1 MWHRVDLLD
10 LQSRSRRPEGAL
22 PSAVVALVKIYCQG
36 SIDVER
42 MSSTSLRSWF
52 ARKPDCTSCSAGR
65 KSIFF
70 CFLYIR
76 GRKKEK
82 SHQSA
87 GLCQSGGGEQP
98 AGSGRAA
105 SLPESRTVERTRVG
119 GGTGAVC
126 AMAAKTAESTL
137 TRSLRALDWSYGEL
151 SRLISFSGPPGDSS
165 PSQRNVLAI
174 RACDLPLAACCPPPA
189 ARHLRGPLPPSRLR
203 QSASP
208 DEQTPA
214 VHEG

>member
-1 MWHRVDLLD
+1 M
-10 LQSRSRRPEGAL
+10 
-22 PSAVVALVKIYCQG
+22 
-36 SIDVER
+36 
-42 MSSTSLRSWF
+42 
-52 ARKPDCTSCSAGR
+52 
-65 KSIFF
+65 
-70 CFLYIR
+70 
-76 GRKKEK
+76 
-82 SHQSA
+82 
-87 GLCQSGGGEQP
+87 
-98 AGSGRAA
+98 
-105 SLPESRTVERTRVG
+105 ERTRVG

-174 RACDLPLAACCPPPA
+174 RACDLSPATCRLPPAARNA